1 MASKPPVAAF
11 EAGSPIHNGQGDDDL
26 DFAKEL
32 LDGGGGMNNGG
43 SNPMLEHSRIEEG
56 SDFVPPPQQPV
67 RKPLPPPKA
76 PVLSFSEMIAQAAAG
91 LKKNPAGG
99 DAPKKDNP
107 VPIPKKGGADKEESK
122 KEAPQARTSNME
134 ALKAQINLRRLAM
147 NPGNAKKGEDGQDE
161 QKRNNLAALSM
172 KMSKFGHDEDEDED
186 RSSSSDD
193 SDDN

>member
-1 MASKPPVAAF
+1 MASKPVAF

-26 DFAKEL
+26 DFEKEL
-32 LDGGGGMNNGG
+32 LDGGGMNNGG
-43 SNPMLEHSRIEEG
+43 SNPMLEHSRIEG
-56 SDFVPPPQQPV
+56 GDFVPPPQPV

-107 VPIPKKGGADKEESK
+107 VPISKKGGADKEESK

-147 NPGNAKKGEDGQDE
+147 NPGNAKKGDDGQD
-161 QKRNNLAALSM
+161 
-172 KMSKFGHDEDEDED
+172 D
-186 RSSSSDD
+186 
-193 SDDN
+193 